1 MNRLKIEKQSG
12 RSILFI
18 VGANTQSIRSEL
30 YRPDQSVLVED
41 CPLERLERAIEEA
54 DVVYLYDISLQRRDP
69 LVLICYAHDKEFY
82 CRIKSAG
89 VILLGGKVTRDYDS
103 PVIYHRRSHI
113 FGIEGRIK
121 RLMDIILSL
130 VALIVLLP
138 VFGTIALCIKLD
150 DGGPVFYRQIRCTKG
165 GRKFEIIKFR
175 SMVSDAERDIGAVRA
190 RSGDDRRT
198 RVGKV
203 LRCTKLDELPQLI
216 NILRGEMSI
225 VGPRPERPELIEEA
239 LINTPEFLLRTKV
252 AAGLTGYA
260 QVYGYYNT
268 SFEEKLKWDLMYIE
282 NFSLLLDI
290 KLILMTIPSI
300 IWQETYEDKI
310 LQKAEI
316 PELDKNTNKR
326 VGVSTEYAGSNVE

>member
-1 MNRLKIEKQSG
+1 
-12 RSILFI
+12 
-18 VGANTQSIRSEL
+18 
-30 YRPDQSVLVED
+30 
-41 CPLERLERAIEEA
+41 
-54 DVVYLYDISLQRRDP
+54 
-69 LVLICYAHDKEFY
+69 
-82 CRIKSAG
+82 
-89 VILLGGKVTRDYDS
+89 
-103 PVIYHRRSHI
+103 
-113 FGIEGRIK
+113 
-121 RLMDIILSL
+121 
-130 VALIVLLP
+130 
-138 VFGTIALCIKLD
+138 
-150 DGGPVFYRQIRCTKG
+150 
-165 GRKFEIIKFR
+165 
-175 SMVSDAERDIGAVRA
+175 
-190 RSGDDRRT
+190 
-198 RVGKV
+198 
-203 LRCTKLDELPQLI
+203 
-216 NILRGEMSI
+216 MSI